1 LVAIHGLVA
10 NKLAPLINGPLVAL
24 QSAANRFLLERIGQ
38 HLLRLV
44 LAQDEILVVLPPPVH
59 RVCGLMCAARH
70 PPVSVPRRRSSAK
83 YSSYCSRCCSPRSI
97 AGYAAD
103 MARMAAD
110 PKTQEWWKI
119 TDPMQEPVP
128 EHGPDQWWT
137 PAREVF
143 HID

>member
-1 LVAIHGLVA
+1 
-10 NKLAPLINGPLVAL
+10 
-24 QSAANRFLLERIGQ
+24 
-38 HLLRLV
+38 
-44 LAQDEILVVLPPPVH
+44 
-59 RVCGLMCAARH
+59 
-70 PPVSVPRRRSSAK
+70 
-83 YSSYCSRCCSPRSI
+83 
-97 AGYAAD
+97 
-103 MARMAAD
+103 MAAD